1 MPAIPDLPEI
11 SHDHPDV
18 TGGWLRPAVFGAM
31 DGLVSN
37 LALIAGVAGGTRDHT
52 GSAAVVLAGLAGLA
66 AGAFSMAAGEY
77 TSVASQ
83 SEAAQREID
92 KERREIIANPEAE
105 AGELAE
111 MYVAKGIDPVLAAE
125 VSRQIHANVDNAVA
139 VHAREELG
147 VDPDDLA
154 SPMVAA
160 VSSFLSFAVGALIPV
175 LPYLL
180 GADSLV
186 PGLARDAAR
195 AVPVRR
201 RRDPGDQPVVVV
213 RRLAADGA
221 GRRGGRPDVPV
232 RQPRRERRDRL
243 IRPSAGPS
251 RVWATRLAG
260 RAADRYRAVVFSM
273 LGPMSSPASL
283 A

>member
-1 MPAIPDLPEI
+1 MTTESLSPDVPKIQHE
-11 SHDHPDV
+11 HPDV

-52 GSAAVVLAGLAGLA
+52 GSTAVVLAGLAGLA

-92 KERREIIANPEAE
+92 KERREIIANPVAE
-105 AGELAE
+105 TDELAR
-111 MYVAKGIDPVLAAE
+111 MYVEKGLDPELARE
-125 VSRQIHANVDNAVA
+125 VARQIHADVDNAVT

-154 SPMVAA
+154 SPMTAA

-180 GADSLV
+180 GAGSLLPGLLVTLLALFLCGAVVTQVTSRSWWYGGLRQTVLGAAAAGLTYLFGSLV
-186 PGLARDAAR
+186 G
-195 AVPVRR
+195 
-201 RRDPGDQPVVVV
+201 
-213 RRLAADGA
+213 GA
-221 GRRGGRPDVPV
+221 G
-232 RQPRRERRDRL
+232 
-243 IRPSAGPS
+243 
-251 RVWATRLAG
+251 
-260 RAADRYRAVVFSM
+260 
-273 LGPMSSPASL
+273 LG
-283 A
+283 

>member
-1 MPAIPDLPEI
+1 MTTESLSPDVPKIQHE
-11 SHDHPDV
+11 HPDV

-52 GSAAVVLAGLAGLA
+52 GSTAVVLAGLAGLA

-92 KERREIIANPEAE
+92 KERREIIANPVAE
-105 AGELAE
+105 TDELAR
-111 MYVAKGIDPVLAAE
+111 MYVEKGLDPELARE
-125 VSRQIHANVDNAVA
+125 VARQIHADVDNAVT

-154 SPMVAA
+154 PPMTAA

-180 GADSLV
+180 GAGSLLPGLLVTLLALFLCGAVVTQVTSRSWWYGGLRQTVLGAAAAGLTYLFGSLV
-186 PGLARDAAR
+186 G
-195 AVPVRR
+195 
-201 RRDPGDQPVVVV
+201 
-213 RRLAADGA
+213 GA
-221 GRRGGRPDVPV
+221 G
-232 RQPRRERRDRL
+232 
-243 IRPSAGPS
+243 
-251 RVWATRLAG
+251 
-260 RAADRYRAVVFSM
+260 
-273 LGPMSSPASL
+273 LG
-283 A
+283 